1 MCRNA
6 DIHDQPAV
14 ADEKETKK
22 KKKRNKNH
30 DNDPNND
37 VASKLSVAEE
47 KQGGAGRNA
56 KTYPN
61 GLTVEELSMGKP
73 DGKRASPGTKV
84 ILSCSSNYLN
94 G

>member
-84 ILSCSSNYLN
+84 ILSCP
-94 G
+94 